1 MSDDKSNDKTSAAA
15 RVRENQRRSR
25 ARRREF
31 VESLQTRVQE
41 YERRGVEATLEM
53 QRIARAVAL
62 QNSRLRSL
70 LTSAGVSNSEVER
83 YLDSFHDDEDSG
95 HEPTILPTGH
105 HYPLELQL
113 QHQPPGSPVEA
124 QAKRTRDSSDGVA
137 GIRRE
142 RASINCYADGYGSPS
157 PPLTGMETSHR
168 NGLYLL
174 HDTLLMTQDRPPF
187 SGMPTSKPARS
198 GPSTQS
204 SNDGREDPRT
214 APSDRYASW
223 SANADHDRMSASSD
237 SSPNAN
243 TSPMEMSCSVAASI
257 IVSMQRGQDE
267 RRTREALGCQGTKEC
282 LVKNTMLFQFLDS

>member
-1 MSDDKSNDKTSAAA
+1 SNDKTSAAA

-31 VESLQTRVQE
+31 VENLQTRVQE

-83 YLDSFHDDEDSG
+83 YLDSFHDDEDLG
-95 HEPTILPTGH
+95 YEPTIPPTGH

-113 QHQPPGSPVEA
+113 QHRPPGSP
-124 QAKRTRDSSDGVA
+124 
-137 GIRRE
+137 
-142 RASINCYADGYGSPS
+142 
-157 PPLTGMETSHR
+157 
-168 NGLYLL
+168 
-174 HDTLLMTQDRPPF
+174 DRPPF

-223 SANADHDRMSASSD
+223 SASADHDRMSATSD
-237 SSPNAN
+237 SSPNADP
-243 TSPMEMSCSVAASI
+243 SPMEMSCSVAASI

-282 LVKNTMLFQFLDS
+282 LVKNTMLFQFLDN